1 MKLTP
6 PWISK
11 ESKVRSAHCR
21 DHQDKH
27 ASCISQTFTRAVLA
41 AGGAGSPR
49 HLRTLMAPLVDLLL
63 ETQNAGE
70 VDDPSPGGTSGC
82 HLLSG
87 CILHHF
93 HIRVFPRP
101 LSAREMRN
109 WQVNTIFKV
118 FKVSHILPRILEKEV
133 ASMCQIC
140 TYWGRGD
147 LPTKEPVRSVCS
159 PGYCFSDTSG
169 AQEGTTGHGSAQRPA
184 GAGAS
189 VPISPRLIHSA
200 LHPPAA
206 PPPITVA

>member
-1 MKLTP
+1 MLITLKLT

-11 ESKVRSAHCR
+11 ASKVGSAQCR

-27 ASCISQTFTRAVLA
+27 ASCTSQTFTRTVPA

-49 HLRTLMAPLVDLLL
+49 HLRTLMAPLIDLLL

-101 LSAREMRN
+101 LSAKEMRN
-109 WQVNTIFKV
+109 WQVNSIFKV
-118 FKVSHILPRILEKEV
+118 FQVSQILPHILEKEV

-140 TYWGRGD
+140 TYWGGGG
-147 LPTKEPVRSVCS
+147 PPHE
-159 PGYCFSDTSG
+159 
-169 AQEGTTGHGSAQRPA
+169 
-184 GAGAS
+184 GAS
-189 VPISPRLIHSA
+189 QISLFSRILLLRRLWGPSKGPLDMAQPRDLQG
-200 LHPPAA
+200 LEQ
-206 PPPITVA
+206 VY